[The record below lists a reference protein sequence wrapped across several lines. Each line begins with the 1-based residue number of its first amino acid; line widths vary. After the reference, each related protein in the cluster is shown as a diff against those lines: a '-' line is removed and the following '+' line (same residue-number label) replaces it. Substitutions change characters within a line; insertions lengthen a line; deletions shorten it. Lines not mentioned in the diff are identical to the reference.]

1 MSHRDAL
8 SLIEASYRRVPRALL
23 VVLAA
28 CHAPSAPAVKS
39 PVGPPP
45 TDVQAL
51 PAGPATAVVVLQPG
65 VATPVLDGPF
75 LVTTINPGSS
85 MELAVARSH
94 ACDGAVWFAY
104 SGGGVAV
111 GKGQTLCAR
120 SGADGPR
127 TNGFSGTSSPAAP

>member
-1 MSHRDAL
+1 VKRARGPLAAL
-8 SLIEASYRRVPRALL
+8 GGLAVCLG
-23 VVLAA
+23 VLAA
-28 CHAPSAPAVKS
+28 CHGAASSASPAVQG
-39 PVGPPP
+39 PAGPPP

-65 VATPVLDGPF
+65 VPTPVLDGPF
-75 LVTTINPGSS
+75 LVTAINPGSS
-85 MELAVARSH
+85 MELAVAHSH

-120 SGADGPR
+120 SGANGPR